1 MKKLNNP
8 WYILGVEPNASLT
21 AIKKAYKRLA
31 IKMHPD
37 KGGSVADWLNISQAC
52 EKILKKEHVPVKK
65 GKDVKYVD
73 IYLTIQQQI
82 KGFQGFVVV
91 DEDKELY
98 IKVKIPAGALRND
111 RFKVIHN
118 AKKYI
123 INIKEKADKVFP
135 RQGNNVIM
143 YKKLDIVDI
152 MKQKPFVIISPLG
165 EYIEVQIPPNTDS
178 GSIIVVKGQG
188 LYNRR
193 TKKRGNLRVNV
204 KVNIPTV
211 NKDNVHEIIKRLK
224 DD

>member
-31 IKMHPD
+31 IRMHPD
-37 KGGSVADWLNISQAC
+37 KGGSVADWLHVSQAY
-52 EKILKKEHVPVKK
+52 EKIIKGDLVPVVK

-73 IYLTIQQQI
+73 IYLTIAQQI
-82 KGFQGFVVV
+82 KGFQGFIVI
-91 DEDKELY
+91 DETKELY
-98 IKVKIPAGALRND
+98 LKVKIPAGALKSD
-111 RFKVIHN
+111 KFKVMHN
-118 AKKYI
+118 TKKYI
-123 INIKEKADKVFP
+123 INIKEKADKVFT
-135 RQGNNVIM
+135 RQGNNVIV

-178 GSIIVVKGQG
+178 GSIIVVKEQG

-193 TKKRGNLRVNV
+193 TKKRGNLRINV

-211 NKDNVHEIIKRLK
+211 NKDNVNEIIKRLK

>member
-8 WYILGVEPNASLT
+8 WYILGVEPDASLT

-37 KGGSVADWLNISQAC
+37 KGGSVADWLNISQAY
-52 EKILKKEHVPVKK
+52 EKIINKEHVPVKK

-73 IYLTIQQQI
+73 IYLAIEQQI

-91 DEDKELY
+91 DEEEELY
-98 IKVKIPAGALRND
+98 IKVKIPAGALKND
-111 RFKVIHN
+111 RFKVMQN
-118 AKKYI
+118 NKKYI
-123 INIKEKADKVFP
+123 INIKEKADKVFT
-135 RQGNNVIM
+135 RQGNNVII
-143 YKKLDIVDI
+143 YKKLDIIDI
-152 MKQKPFVIISPLG
+152 MKQKTFVILSPLG
-165 EYIEVQIPPNTDS
+165 EYIEVQIPPNTDT

-193 TKKRGNLRVNV
+193 TKKRGNLRINV

-211 NKDNVHEIIKRLK
+211 NKDNVQEIIKRLK

>member
-1 MKKLNNP
+1 MKKISNP
-8 WYILGVEPNASLT
+8 WYILGVEPDASLT

-37 KGGSVADWLNISQAC
+37 KGGSIVDWLNVSEAY

-73 IYLTIQQQI
+73 IYLTIEQQI
-82 KGFQGFVVV
+82 NGFQGFVVV
-91 DEDKELY
+91 DEEKELY
-98 IKVKIPAGALRND
+98 IKIKIPAGALKND
-111 RFKVIHN
+111 RFKVTQN
-118 AKKYI
+118 SKKYI
-123 INIKEKADKVFP
+123 INIKEKADKVFT
-135 RQGNNVIM
+135 RQGNNVII
-143 YKKLDIVDI
+143 YKKLDIIDI
-152 MKQKPFVIISPLG
+152 MKQKTFVITSPLG

-193 TKKRGNLRVNV
+193 TKKRGNLRINV

-211 NKDNVHEIIKRLK
+211 NKDNVQEIIKRLK

>member
-37 KGGSVADWLNISQAC
+37 KGGSVADWLNVSQAY
-52 EKILKKEHVPVKK
+52 EKIIKKEHVPVKK

-73 IYLTIQQQI
+73 IYLTIEQQI
-82 KGFQGFVVV
+82 NGFEGFIVI
-91 DEDKELY
+91 DEEKELY
-98 IKVKIPAGALRND
+98 LKVKIPAGALRNEK
-111 RFKVIHN
+111 FKVMHN

-123 INIKEKADKVFP
+123 INIKEKADKVFT
-135 RQGNNVIM
+135 RQGNNVII
-143 YKKLDIVDI
+143 YTKLDIIDV

-165 EYIEVQIPPNTDS
+165 EYIEVQIPPNTDT

-193 TKKRGNLRVNV
+193 TKKRGNLRINV
-204 KVNIPTV
+204 KVSIPTV
-211 NKDNVHEIIKRLK
+211 NKDNVQEIIKRLK

>member
-37 KGGSVADWLNISQAC
+37 KGGSVADWLNVSQAY
-52 EKILKKEHVPVKK
+52 EKIVKKEHVPVKK
-65 GKDVKYVD
+65 GKDVKYID

-82 KGFQGFVVV
+82 NGFEGFVVI
-91 DEDKELY
+91 DEEKELY
-98 IKVKIPAGALRND
+98 LKVKIPAGALRNEK
-111 RFKVIHN
+111 FKVMHN

-123 INIKEKADKVFP
+123 INIKEKADKVFT
-135 RQGNNVIM
+135 RQGNNVIV
-143 YKKLDIVDI
+143 YKKLDIIDI
-152 MKQKPFVIISPLG
+152 MKQNPFIIISPLG
-165 EYIEVQIPPNTDS
+165 EYIEVKIPPNTDT

-193 TKKRGNLRVNV
+193 TKKRGNLRINV

-211 NKDNVHEIIKRLK
+211 NKDNVQEIIKRLK

>member
-37 KGGSVADWLNISQAC
+37 KGGSVADWLNISQAY
-52 EKILKKEHVPVKK
+52 EKIINKEHVPVKK

-73 IYLTIQQQI
+73 IYLTIEQQI

-91 DEDKELY
+91 DEEKELY
-98 IKVKIPAGALRND
+98 IKVKIPAGALKDD
-111 RFKVIHN
+111 RFKVMQN
-118 AKKYI
+118 NKKYI
-123 INIKEKADKVFP
+123 INIKEKADKVFT
-135 RQGNNVIM
+135 RQGNNVII
-143 YKKLDIVDI
+143 YKKLDIIDI
-152 MKQKPFVIISPLG
+152 MKQKTFVILSPLG
-165 EYIEVQIPPNTDS
+165 EYIEVQIPPNTDT

-193 TKKRGNLRVNV
+193 TKKRGNLRINV
-204 KVNIPTV
+204 KVSIPTV
-211 NKDNVHEIIKRLK
+211 NKDNVQEIIKRLK